1 MKQNIEHLE
10 EIFKLLKEELKEN
23 KTYGVSQS
31 RWDEIV
37 DSPFTTLIS
46 CILSLRTK
54 DEVTEKA
61 SIRLLKKYDAP
72 QKMTKLSTQQIQ
84 SLIYPVGFY
93 KTKAKRIKDIS
104 KSLIKN
110 YNGEVPD
117 DFNELLKLKGVG
129 RKTAA
134 IVMVYGHKIDNFI
147 PVDIHVHVIA
157 NRLGW
162 VKSKDPDET
171 MDKLMRVIPKNYWH
185 DINRLFV
192 SFGQN
197 ICKTI
202 SPWCSKCPIERYCQ
216 KIGVRK
222 SR

>member
-1 MKQNIEHLE
+1 MKQKIRFD
-10 EIFKLLKEELKEN
+10 EIFNLLKKELKR
-23 KTYGVSQS
+23 YDDPIVSRNEWNQ
-31 RWDEIV
+31 IIHN
-37 DSPFTTLIS
+37 PYTTLIS

-61 SIRLLKKYDAP
+61 SIRLLKKYNTPEKIA
-72 QKMTKLSTQQIQ
+72 KLSEKQIQ

-93 KTKAKRIKDIS
+93 KTKAKRIREIS
-104 KSLIKN
+104 KTLIEQYDSK
-110 YNGEVPD
+110 VPD
-117 DFNELLKLKGVG
+117 DFEELLKLKGVG

-134 IVMVYGHKIDNFI
+134 IVMVYGHKIANFI

-162 VKSKDPDET
+162 VKSKSPNET
-171 MDKLMRVIPKNYWH
+171 MDKLMTIIPKNYWH
-185 DINRLFV
+185 DLNNLFV

-197 ICKTI
+197 ICITI
-202 SPWCSKCPIERYCQ
+202 SPWCSKCPIERHCP
-216 KIGVRK
+216 KIGVLK